1 MVREILHRVCYGAGQ
16 VKSDPAKALLASQLS
31 IQPAIL
37 HDFCRHRVRSCDY
50 PGIIP
55 EKGHT
60 VRGTYVTGL
69 TDGDIHRLDYFEGD
83 EYERRKVKV
92 KLVDEGETGKELEA
106 ETYVYT
112 AGDDSLEKKEWDF
125 EEFRRE
131 RLHRWTDE
139 SEEYQG
145 KDFRSRV
152 ETPMAN

>member
-16 VKSDPAKALLASQLS
+16 FKNDPAKALLASQLT
-31 IQPAIL
+31 IHPAIL
-37 HDFCRHRVRSCDY
+37 HDFCRHRVRFCDY

-69 TDGDIHRLDYFEGD
+69 TDGDIYRLDYFEGD

-92 KLVDEGETGKELEA
+92 KLVNEGEGGKELEA
-106 ETYVYT
+106 ETYVYI
-112 AGDDSLEKKEWDF
+112 AGDETLEKMEWDF

-131 RLHRWTDE
+131 RLHRWTGE

-145 KDFRSRV
+145 EDL
-152 ETPMAN
+152 